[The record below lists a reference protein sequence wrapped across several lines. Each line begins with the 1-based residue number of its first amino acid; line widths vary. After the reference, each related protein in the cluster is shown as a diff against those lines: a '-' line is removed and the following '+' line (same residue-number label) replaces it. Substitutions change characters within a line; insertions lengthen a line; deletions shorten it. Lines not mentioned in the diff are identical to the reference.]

1 MIDEKLTDRRAQR
14 TIKPN
19 HVPGKLNLTG
29 RMTAPSRAL
38 NKPLCPLPL
47 PTCNPPLSNSCPAA
61 AVAADHDDED
71 DADDDDEHDRRMSGV
86 ERSVSYAL
94 TISV

>member
-29 RMTAPSRAL
+29 RMTTPSRAL
-38 NKPLCPLPL
+38 NKPLCPLPTTHVQPP
-47 PTCNPPLSNSCPAA
+47 PTLSNSCPAA
-61 AVAADHDDED
+61 AVTADHDDED
-71 DADDDDEHDRRMSGV
+71 DAGDGDT
-86 ERSVSYAL
+86 RSQNVWC
-94 TISV
+94 